1 MTAEQEN
8 ALRAT
13 ARRCNEELKAAM
25 AQKPKPKFDAVS
37 RPLLAKHFEKIKGL
51 VSLFFYSFTRL
62 AVLTASSGS
71 IDHGRHHRYR
81 SRN

>member
-1 MTAEQEN
+1 MTPEQEN

-37 RPLLAKHFEKIKGL
+37 RSLLAKHFEKIKGL
-51 VSLFFYSFTRL
+51 GVPFLLFVYT
-62 AVLTASSGS
+62 
-71 IDHGRHHRYR
+71 IGRINGQFREH
-81 SRN
+81 